1 MSFADLQQRLSSLLV
16 LRCVC
21 VCLGPLVGAAWG
33 AWGPRGVGRTA
44 TTRAYGTLGT
54 ERKGKEILTSTS
66 INCVSTLLQ
75 QKTGSDLGPRT
86 EVKVGVWN
94 QDYHHPQAAPSGRG
108 GRGGEGG
115 GGEGRDKESEL
126 PCVYCMTETHVF
138 GEMRF
143 STAIGLLTG
152 MGLSAGFGLLRSE
165 NAWLRSD
172 IFG

>member
-1 MSFADLQQRLSSLLV
+1 MGFADLQQRLSSLLV

-54 ERKGKEILTSTS
+54 ERKGKEILTSIS
-66 INCVSTLLQ
+66 INCVLTTVTLLQ
-75 QKTGSDLGPRT
+75 QKTGSDLGPRM

-94 QDYHHPQAAPSGRG
+94 QDYHHSQAAPSGRG
-108 GRGGEGG
+108 GRGGR
-115 GGEGRDKESEL
+115 GRDKESGL
-126 PCVYCMTETHVF
+126 PCVYCTTETHVF